1 MRASLWC
8 ARRAHVASSR
18 YPARLSEALQEWV
31 RAPAGEGAR
40 ARANRALLGF
50 VVVMA
55 EEAAKLA
62 LAEALGKVEG
72 ADGRDPT
79 WSAKIADALYAAG
92 VRNWRELADARVED
106 FIFPAGENG
115 LDAGQKAHVRRALA
129 AAAEASTAKTGSADP
144 GAVLKALLSGKKP
157 DEVPRPL
164 VLRARA
170 AISAL
175 CRRRISSSPAWCPTS
190 A

>member
-1 MRASLWC
+1 
-8 ARRAHVASSR
+8 
-18 YPARLSEALQEWV
+18 
-31 RAPAGEGAR
+31 
-40 ARANRALLGF
+40 
-50 VVVMA
+50 MA

-106 FIFPAGENG
+106 FTFPAGENG

-170 AISAL
+170 
-175 CRRRISSSPAWCPTS
+175 RRSRRYAGDAYRVRQRGVRHQHEKVARGILA
-190 A
+190 

>member
-1 MRASLWC
+1 MAD
-8 ARRAHVASSR
+8 AAEKKA
-18 YPARLSEALQEWV
+18 LS
-31 RAPAGEGAR
+31 
-40 ARANRALLGF
+40 
-50 VVVMA
+50 
-55 EEAAKLA
+55 
-62 LAEALGKVEG
+62 EALGKVEG
-72 ADGRDPT
+72 ADGRDPA
-79 WSAKIADALYAAG
+79 WSVKIAEALYAAG
-92 VRNWRELADARVED
+92 VRGWRELADARVED
-106 FIFPAGENG
+106 FTFPAGENG

-170 AISAL
+170 RAAISAL